1 MSANNVRFATMI
13 FVLIDGLKPAVRMIA
28 LYCSQLLAD
37 ACAFTWLTTAFQIF
51 GWTAVQIAAS
61 SAGNT
66 TSGISMSEGSIF
78 YFSSHRI

>member
-1 MSANNVRFATMI
+1 MI
-13 FVLIDGLKPAVRMIA
+13 FVLIDGLKPAVRVIA

-37 ACAFTWLTTAFQIF
+37 VCALTWLTTALRIF

-66 TSGISMSEGSIF
+66 TSGISMSAGSIF
-78 YFSSHRI
+78 DFF